1 MSSASPAPSP
11 LLSTEG
17 AGEALWFLG
26 TLAIVRV
33 PGEAVEERFA
43 LMEFLL
49 PHGASPPLHTH
60 PQDETYVLLEGRMSV
75 QAGEQVVE
83 LEPGAVMVVPRG
95 VAHSFAVYG
104 DTAHVLILSTPA
116 GIERFVRHAS
126 VPATTAVLPPPD
138 APRPS
143 PAELDAIFAAHECN
157 TVGPRLADQ
166 PEQIINTH
174 TRGRTLTASCQ

>member
-11 LLSTEG
+11 LLSAEG

-60 PQDETYVLLEGRMSV
+60 PQDETYVVLEGRMTV
-75 QAGEQVVE
+75 QAGEQVAE
-83 LEPGAVMVVPRG
+83 LQPGAVMVVPRG
-95 VAHSFAVYG
+95 VAHSFAVFS
-104 DTAHVLILSTPA
+104 DTARVLVMSTPA
-116 GIERFVRHAS
+116 GIERFVRDGS
-126 VPATTAVLPPPD
+126 VRATTAVLPPPD

-143 PAELDAIFAAHECN
+143 PVELDAIFAAHECI
-157 TVGPRLADQ
+157 TVGPRLAGE
-166 PEQIINTH
+166 PEQIINTQ
-174 TRGRTLTASCQ
+174 TRGRT